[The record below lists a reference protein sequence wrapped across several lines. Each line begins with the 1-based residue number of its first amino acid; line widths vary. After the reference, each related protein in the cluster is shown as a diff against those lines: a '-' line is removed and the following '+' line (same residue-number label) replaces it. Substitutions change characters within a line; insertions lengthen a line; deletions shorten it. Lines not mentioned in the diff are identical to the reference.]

1 MNWKVFYTRKEYELQ
16 ERKLNKALLVLQT
29 IIHQINDPAIAAM
42 FKKAI
47 KEINELR

>member
-16 ERKLNKALLVLQT
+16 ERKLNKALLVLKG
-29 IIHQINDPAIAAM
+29 IIQYITDPALKNV
-42 FKKAI
+42 FEKAV